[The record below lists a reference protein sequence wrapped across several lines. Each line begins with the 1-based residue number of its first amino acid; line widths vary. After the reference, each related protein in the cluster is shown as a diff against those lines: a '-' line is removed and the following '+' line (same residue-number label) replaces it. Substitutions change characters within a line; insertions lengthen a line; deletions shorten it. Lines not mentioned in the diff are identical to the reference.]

1 MPAGRTRFYRCGM
14 AHDTAARR
22 PRRRFPVA
30 MTWRRWLI
38 DILLIAGGI
47 VSVIFEPFSIAIHS
61 VIGLIFV
68 GTVGPHLWH
77 RRSWIYGV
85 LGRLRRRSRLPAK
98 LRWSLSQSFL
108 LLLLVITVTAS
119 GLYDWLDARTKIRW
133 HAISSVIL
141 IAVVARHAW
150 TRRQWL
156 LRRRRAGS

>member
-14 AHDTAARR
+14 AHDTAAG
-22 PRRRFPVA
+22 RRRFSA
-30 MTWRRWLI
+30 GMTWRRWLI

-47 VSVIFEPFSIAIHS
+47 VSLIFEPFSVAIHS

-68 GTVGPHLWH
+68 STVGPHLWH
-77 RRSWIYGV
+77 RRNWIRGV

-108 LLLLVITVTAS
+108 LLLLVTTVTAS
-119 GLYDWLDARTKIRW
+119 GLYDWLGARTKIRW

-141 IAVVARHAW
+141 IAIVARHAW

-156 LRRRRAGS
+156 LRRRRTGSS

>member
-1 MPAGRTRFYRCGM
+1 
-14 AHDTAARR
+14 
-22 PRRRFPVA
+22 

-61 VIGLIFV
+61 VIGLIFA

-77 RRSWIYGV
+77 RRGWIRGV
-85 LGRLRRRSRLPAK
+85 FGRLRRRSRLAAR

-156 LRRRRAGS
+156 LRRRRTGGS